1 MGAALVRVGAHG
13 PQHTYFE
20 GDSGWIYGR
29 QLREGRL
36 AVQLWGAGLG
46 GRPRLHLVY
55 SNLLIL
61 LSVYISIGYKNI
73 PVNLGGAPKAKIQIS
88 GTYES
93 AY

>member
-36 AVQLWGAGLG
+36 AVKLCKLIQLYTLTNAADAAVDMIANASGN
-46 GRPRLHLVY
+46 RDPRLEWRRHLRR
-55 SNLLIL
+55 
-61 LSVYISIGYKNI
+61 
-73 PVNLGGAPKAKIQIS
+73 
-88 GTYES
+88 
-93 AY
+93 